1 MIANL
6 EREEFAEILDS
17 LVTPSSSAPAGE
29 FFRRDP
35 QVREIERALGAP
47 GRTVFIYGEFGKGKG
62 KNSPAQIVA
71 ALQSSN
77 QTPGNCAVVIEQFD
91 QIASEMERTRFAA
104 FIKQTS
110 DRSIPIRFFGCGVSE
125 AVKKLLGAHESC
137 YLMEDMQPSSPA
149 DASLKIREA
158 LEPGSPH
165 YVYLLSEKLFWEMFS
180 DPTFAGSL
188 R

>member
-17 LVTPSSSAPAGE
+17 LVTPSASAPASE
-29 FFRRDP
+29 FSRRDP
-35 QVREIERALGAP
+35 QVREIEQALDAP
-47 GRTVFIYGEFGKGKG
+47 GITVFIYGEFGRGKQ
-62 KNSPAQIVA
+62 SPAQIIA
-71 ALQSSN
+71 AFQSPN
-77 QTPGNCAVVIEQFD
+77 QAPGNRAVVIEQFD
-91 QIASEMERTRFAA
+91 QIATEIERTRFAT

-110 DRSIPIRFFGCGVSE
+110 DRSIPVRFFGCGVSQ
-125 AVKKLLGAHESC
+125 AVKNLLGAHESC
-137 YLMEDMQPSSPA
+137 YLIEDMQPSPPA
-149 DASLKIREA
+149 DAVLKVSEA
-158 LEPGSPH
+158 LEPGTLH

>member
-17 LVTPSSSAPAGE
+17 LVTPSSSAPAKE
-29 FFRRDP
+29 FFTRDP
-35 QVREIERALGAP
+35 QVCEIERALGAP
-47 GRTVFIYGEFGKGKG
+47 GTTVFIYGEFGKGKD
-62 KNSPAQIVA
+62 SPAEIIA

-77 QTPGNCAVVIEQFD
+77 QAPGNCSVVIEQFD
-91 QIASEMERTRFAA
+91 QIASEMERTRFAT
-104 FIKQTS
+104 FIKQTT
-110 DRSIPIRFFGCGVSE
+110 DRSIPTRFFGCGVSQ

-137 YLMEDMQPSSPA
+137 YLMEDMQPSPPA
-149 DASLKIREA
+149 DASLKISEA